1 MTHTAILLAAGKSC
15 RMGTLKGLLPWNET
29 TLFEHQLNTLSKSV
43 FTDLVVV
50 LGCEAE
56 KFLPLGKNHSAKM
69 IINEHFQDGKCSS
82 IIAGV
87 KAADMLSETIL
98 ITSVDQPLHSVI
110 VDNLA
115 VNLTKS
121 GCMIAVPSHQ
131 GKRGHPILF
140 SARLR
145 HELLSIKE
153 EKMGLRH
160 IIQQHEKFLLEVPVE
175 NEQIHLNLNHQ
186 EDYKNALK
194 KYTRR

>member
-1 MTHTAILLAAGKSC
+1 MTHTAILLAAGKSS
-15 RMGTLKGLLPWNET
+15 RMGTIKGLLPWNGT

-56 KFLPLGKNHSAKM
+56 KFLPHGKNHSAKM

-98 ITSVDQPLHSVI
+98 ITSVDQPLQAVI
-110 VDNLA
+110 VNNLA
-115 VNLTKS
+115 GNLTKS
-121 GCMIAVPSHQ
+121 GCLIAVPSHH

-140 SARLR
+140 SSRLR

>member
-1 MTHTAILLAAGKSC
+1 MTHTAILLAAGKSS
-15 RMGTLKGLLPWNET
+15 RMGTLKGLLPWNGT

-56 KFLPLGKNHSAKM
+56 KFLPLGKNHSVKM

-87 KAADMLSETIL
+87 KAADTLSETIL

-110 VDNLA
+110 INKLAGNLRRSRC
-115 VNLTKS
+115 L
-121 GCMIAVPSHQ
+121 IAVPSHQ

-140 SARLR
+140 SSGLR
-145 HELLSIKE
+145 NELLSLKE

-160 IIQQHEKFLLEVPVE
+160 VIQQHEKFLLEVPVE
-175 NEQIHLNLNHQ
+175 DEQIHLNLNHQ
-186 EDYKNALK
+186 EDYINALK

>member
-1 MTHTAILLAAGKSC
+1 MTHTAILLAAGKSS
-15 RMGTLKGLLPWNET
+15 RMGTLKGLLPWNGT
-29 TLFEHQLNTLSKSV
+29 TLFEHQLSTLSKSV

-50 LGCEAE
+50 LGFEAE
-56 KFLPLGKNHSAKM
+56 KFFPHRINHSAKI

-87 KAADMLSETIL
+87 KAADILSKTIL
-98 ITSVDQPLHSVI
+98 ITSVDQPLQAVI
-110 VDNLA
+110 ANNLA

-121 GCMIAVPSHQ
+121 GCLIAVPTHQ

-140 SARLR
+140 SAKLR
-145 HELLSIKE
+145 HELLSVKE

-160 IIQQHEKFLLEVPVE
+160 IIQQHEKFVLEVPVE
-175 NEQIHLNLNHQ
+175 NEQIHLNLNRQ

>member
-1 MTHTAILLAAGKSC
+1 MTHTAILLAAGKSS
-15 RMGTLKGLLPWNET
+15 RMGTLKGLLPWNGT

-87 KAADMLSETIL
+87 KAADTLSETIL

-115 VNLTKS
+115 GNLTKS
-121 GCMIAVPSHQ
+121 GCLIAVPSHQ

-140 SARLR
+140 SSRLR
-145 HELLSIKE
+145 SELLSIKE

-160 IIQQHEKFLLEVPVE
+160 VIQQHEKFLLEVPVE

-186 EDYKNALK
+186 EDYINALK
-194 KYTRR
+194 NYTRR